1 MSTDV
6 FQHFFSLFH
15 SFLILLCCENATYK
29 FRSTMVPIHASL
41 GVATFMLAIGAA
53 ITGLTEK
60 ALHDLG

>member
-1 MSTDV
+1 MLTV
-6 FQHFFSLFH
+6 SLSCLIN

>member
-1 MSTDV
+1 M
-6 FQHFFSLFH
+6 FY
-15 SFLILLCCENATYK
+15 SFLILLCCENATLK

-60 ALHDLG
+60 ALHDLGSVEFDLSSEE